1 METMHTDVRV
11 KRLKRSF
18 LAECRKESGFAL
30 MLIPFSLGITWFSGG
45 AMGDWPSRTECK

>member
-30 MLIPFSLGITWFSGG
+30 MLIPFSVGITWFFRGSNGG
-45 AMGDWPSRTECK
+45 LAVANRM